1 MYQPEGFNLSVIS
14 QRLGEEFLG
23 DQMSLKPYPCGRPT
37 HSYIDAAIKL
47 HHELELHRNAMR
59 SVVVRTDPETY
70 SSRYNVSSGIVR
82 PQQQVE
88 AQFSLPYLIACG
100 LVLGEVGIDQI
111 TSFGKPP
118 VLVASSQIRSESK
131 EGMPKGWA
139 EIEVVCAVGKSGT
152 VELEPP
158 SGSPDNPLS
167 TDQLRE
173 KFRDCAAHALQ
184 PPSGESVD
192 KMIYLILEPGAM
204 ADSRDLIKLSTFR
217 AG

>member
-1 MYQPEGFNLSVIS
+1 M
-14 QRLGEEFLG
+14 
-23 DQMSLKPYPCGRPT
+23 
-37 HSYIDAAIKL
+37 
-47 HHELELHRNAMR
+47 
-59 SVVVRTDPETY
+59 
-70 SSRYNVSSGIVR
+70 
-82 PQQQVE
+82 
-88 AQFSLPYLIACG
+88 PYLIACG

-118 VLVASSQIRSESK
+118 VLVASGQIQSESK

-184 PPSGESVD
+184 PPSGESVE
-192 KMIYLILEPGAM
+192 KMISLILEPGAM
-204 ADSRDLIKLSTFR
+204 SDSRDLIKLSTP
-217 AG
+217 